1 MTTLR
6 RVHTRVVL
14 LVVAGL
20 VAVGVGAGL
29 AFARGTATAIG
40 TGVVVID
47 TNLAYQN
54 GAAAGTGMV
63 LTSSGQIL
71 TNNHVIKGATTIK
84 VVIPGT
90 TRTYGAT
97 VVGYSVSEDVAVLK
111 LNGASNLRT
120 VTTGNSST
128 VRIGQTVRAL

>member
-6 RVHTRVVL
+6 RFHTRFVL

-29 AFARGTATAIG
+29 ALARSKPAAIG
-40 TGVVVID
+40 TGVVVIN

-54 GAAAGTGMV
+54 RAAAGTGMV
-63 LTSSGQIL
+63 LTSSGQVL

-84 VVIPGT
+84 VVEPNT
-90 TRTYGAT
+90 NHTNNAT
-97 VVGYSVSEDVAVLK
+97 VVGY
-111 LNGASNLRT
+111 
-120 VTTGNSST
+120 
-128 VRIGQTVRAL
+128 